1 MASKKMKKKQRI
13 TAYEDNFVLF
23 DLSLY
28 LKFELNVLV
37 MCLYIENK
45 DKFEKYYLFCS
56 STLLLLSY
64 LLRNVN

>member
-23 DLSLY
+23 NLSLY
-28 LKFELNVLV
+28 LKSELNVLV

-45 DKFEKYYLFCS
+45 DKFKKYYLFCC
-56 STLLLLSY
+56 STLLLLS
-64 LLRNVN
+64 

>member
-23 DLSLY
+23 NFSLY
-28 LKFELNVLV
+28 LKSELNVLV

-45 DKFEKYYLFCS
+45 DNRKILFI
-56 STLLLLSY
+56 LLQHFIVIVLIT
-64 LLRNVN
+64 

>member
-23 DLSLY
+23 NLSLY
-28 LKFELNVLV
+28 LKSELNVLV

-45 DKFEKYYLFCS
+45 DNRKILFILFQHIIVIVLI
-56 STLLLLSY
+56 T
-64 LLRNVN
+64 